1 MSKTVKILMSAIFGM
16 AIVFSVNA
24 AMDDASIAERLKP
37 VGKVCVEGDDCGT
50 ASAAVAAGPQDPSD
64 IYKNSCAACH
74 GSGALGAPKLGTS
87 DWAAR
92 AEKGSDTLT
101 ANAIA
106 GINAMPPR
114 GACASCSDDD
124 IKETIQYILDN
135 SK

>member
-37 VGKVCVEGDDCGT
+37 VGNVCIEGDECGA
-50 ASAAVAAGPQDPSD
+50 ASAVVASGPTAPAD

-74 GSGALGAPKLGTS
+74 GSGALGAPKFGTS
-87 DWAAR
+87 DWVAR
-92 AEKGSDTLT
+92 AEKGIDTLT
-101 ANAIA
+101 ASAIA

-114 GACASCSDDD
+114 GACASCSDEEM
-124 IKETIQYILDN
+124 KETIQYIIDN

>member
-1 MSKTVKILMSAIFGM
+1 MNKTVNILISVFFGM

-37 VGKVCVEGDDCGT
+37 VGNVCIEGDDCGT
-50 ASAAVAAGPQDPSD
+50 ASAAVASGPKDPVD

-74 GSGALGAPKLGTS
+74 GSGALGAPKFGTS
-87 DWAAR
+87 DWVVR
-92 AEKGSDTLT
+92 AEKGIDSLT
-101 ANAIA
+101 ASAIA

-114 GACASCSDDD
+114 GACASCSDED
-124 IKETIQYILDN
+124 IKETIQYIIDN